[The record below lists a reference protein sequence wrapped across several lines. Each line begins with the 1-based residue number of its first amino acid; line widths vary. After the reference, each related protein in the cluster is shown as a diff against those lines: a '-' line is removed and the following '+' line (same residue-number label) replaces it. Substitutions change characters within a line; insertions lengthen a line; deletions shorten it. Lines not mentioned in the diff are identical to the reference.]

1 MGLFIIGVL
10 CGLLS
15 FYTFGLSL
23 YTAEIKH
30 RVEKLEKAIKQIE
43 TYTKDQNSIA
53 TTTDGSNVDHEH
65 ND

>member
-10 CGLLS
+10 IGLTAL
-15 FYTFGLSL
+15 YVFGLSV
-23 YTAEIKH
+23 YTAEVKL

-43 TYTKDQNSIA
+43 TCTKDQNSIA
-53 TTTDGSNVDHEH
+53 TTTDGSNVEHEH

>member
-10 CGLLS
+10 IGLIAL
-15 FYTFGLSL
+15 YVFGLSV
-23 YTAEIKH
+23 YTAEVKL
-30 RVEKLEKAIKQIE
+30 RVEKLEKAIEQIE
-43 TYTKDQNSIA
+43 TSTKDQNSIA

>member
-1 MGLFIIGVL
+1 MRLFIIGVL
-10 CGLLS
+10 CGLLA

-23 YTAEIKH
+23 YTAEIKQ

-43 TYTKDQNSIA
+43 TSTKDQNSIA
-53 TTTDGSNVDHEH
+53 TTNDGSNVDHEH

>member
-10 CGLLS
+10 LGLTL
-15 FYTFGLSL
+15 FYVFGLSC
-23 YTAEIKH
+23 YTATVKQ

-43 TYTKDQNSIA
+43 TSTKDQNSIA